1 MKHSD
6 RRTDPAAPISWQRET
21 ACACLRIESSPAEIH
36 LFPYQHFV
44 SATLSQADSTEM
56 LRLAFSS
63 HDVEISGHNLRAL
76 MLALQDFA
84 VKWMRPVPERY
95 QRLDSSEDGTI
106 SRITIAEAS

>member
-6 RRTDPAAPISWQRET
+6 RRTDPAAPTSWQREA
-21 ACACLRIESSPAEIH
+21 ACACLRIETSPAEIH

-44 SATLSQADSTEM
+44 SATLAHAEDAEM

-76 MLALQDFA
+76 VLALQDFA
-84 VKWMRPVPERY
+84 VKWMRAVPERY
-95 QRLDSSEDGTI
+95 QRLDGSEDGTI
-106 SRITIAEAS
+106 SRITITEAR